1 MSETIHVPVMPR
13 EVIDGLN
20 ICEGDTVVDATLGG
34 GGHAL
39 LALERLLPGGTLFAC
54 DQDGEAVERFR
65 VRLNREAKYA
75 DLMRDG
81 RVVLIHTKFSDIG
94 RVLRD
99 RGVSQVSAIFA
110 DLGLS
115 SDQLQDADRGFSFL
129 YAGPLDMRFDRSEG
143 VSAADIVNGW
153 SEQDLS
159 RIFREYGDVR
169 DAGRIA
175 KAIVRQRAT
184 KRFETTAEL
193 AECIRQVSRDRKSSI
208 HPATTVFQA
217 LRMAVNRERESLE
230 TFLKDAIG
238 ILKTGGRIAVLSF
251 HSGEERAVKRIFAED
266 ARGCVCPKEFPVCRC
281 GRKARLRFITKRAR
295 VPSDEEVRRN
305 PRARSAK
312 LRIAERV

>member
-1 MSETIHVPVMPR
+1 MSETIHIPVLPV
-13 EVIDGLN
+13 EVIDALN
-20 ICEGDTVVDATLGG
+20 LKQGDTMVDATLGG

-39 LALERLLPGGTLFAC
+39 LALERLLPGGTLLAC

-159 RIFREYGDVR
+159 RIFREY
-169 DAGRIA
+169 
-175 KAIVRQRAT
+175 
-184 KRFETTAEL
+184 
-193 AECIRQVSRDRKSSI
+193 S
-208 HPATTVFQA
+208 
-217 LRMAVNRERESLE
+217 
-230 TFLKDAIG
+230 
-238 ILKTGGRIAVLSF
+238 VLS
-251 HSGEERAVKRIFAED
+251 
-266 ARGCVCPKEFPVCRC
+266 
-281 GRKARLRFITKRAR
+281 
-295 VPSDEEVRRN
+295 
-305 PRARSAK
+305 
-312 LRIAERV
+312 

>member
-13 EVIDGLN
+13 ELIDGLD
-20 ICEGDTVVDATLGG
+20 IRKGDTVVDATLGG

-65 VRLNREAKYA
+65 VRLNRDASSA
-75 DLMRDG
+75 DLIRDG
-81 RVVLIHTKFSDIG
+81 RIVLIHTKFSNIG
-94 RVLRD
+94 RAIRD
-99 RGVSQVSAIFA
+99 RGVSRVSAVFA

-115 SDQLQDADRGFSFL
+115 SDQLNDADRGFSFL
-129 YAGPLDMRFDRSEG
+129 REGPLDMRFDRSEG
-143 VSAADIVNGW
+143 ISAADIVNGW
-153 SEQDLS
+153 SERDLS
-159 RIFREYGDVR
+159 RIFREYGEIR
-169 DAGRIA
+169 NAREIA
-175 KAIVRQRAT
+175 RAIVRQRT
-184 KRFETTAEL
+184 TRRFETTTEL
-193 AECIRQVSRDRKSSI
+193 SDFIRSVSGSWKSSI

-251 HSGEERAVKRIFAED
+251 HSGEERAVKRVFLED

-281 GRKARLRFITKRAR
+281 GRKARLRLITKRAC
-295 VPSDEEVRRN
+295 VPSEEEIHRN